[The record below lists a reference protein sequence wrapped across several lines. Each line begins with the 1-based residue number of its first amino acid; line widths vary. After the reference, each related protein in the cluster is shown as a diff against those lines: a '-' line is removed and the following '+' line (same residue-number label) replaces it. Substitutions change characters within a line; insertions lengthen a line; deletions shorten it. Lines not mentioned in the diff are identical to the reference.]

1 MDARELLQKTVAA
14 GASDLHLTV
23 GASPTLRVTGVLKPL
38 TEYPPLQPQD
48 TEAVV
53 TALLSP
59 EQREIFLRQK
69 ELDLSVSLP
78 DLEARFRMNAFYQKG
93 TVAAALRNIPLQ
105 VPSLEDLNLP
115 PILKDFCQLPQ
126 GFVLVTGPTG
136 QGKSTTLAAM
146 IRIINETRKVHIV
159 TIEDP
164 IEYVFTHGQ
173 ALIEQRE
180 MNSDTTSWPL
190 ALRSALR
197 QDPDVVLVG
206 EMRDYETI
214 SSAVTV
220 AETGHLVF
228 ATLHTNSAA
237 QAVDRIIDVFPDQ
250 QQSQIRT
257 QLSTTLHAIV
267 SQRLIP
273 DLSGGRV
280 PAVEV
285 LLASP
290 AVRNVIREQKT
301 HQIDNIISTSYDLGM
316 ISLERSL
323 AQLVKGGGISLE
335 EAKLHTVKPEEL
347 NRLVR

>member
-1 MDARELLQKTVAA
+1 MNIEELLHKTVSD

-23 GASPTLRVTGVLKPL
+23 GATPTLRVNGNLTPLGGSPL
-38 TEYPPLQPQD
+38 TAED
-48 TEAVV
+48 TQELITSV
-53 TALLSP
+53 LSP
-59 EQREIFLRQK
+59 EQREILLRKK
-69 ELDLSVSLP
+69 ELDFSATVAGLA
-78 DLEARFRMNAFYQKG
+78 ARFRVNAFFQKG
-93 TVAAALRNIPLQ
+93 TLAAAFRNIPLN
-105 VPSLEDLNLP
+105 VPSLEELRLP
-115 PILKDFCQLPQ
+115 SVLKDFCQLPQ
-126 GFVLVTGPTG
+126 GFILVTGPTG
-136 QGKSTTLAAM
+136 QGKSTTLASM
-146 IRIINETRKVHIV
+146 IRLINETRGVHIV

-164 IEYVFTHGQ
+164 IEYIFSHGK

-180 MNSDTTSWPL
+180 LHSDTTSWSL

-214 SSAVTV
+214 SAAVTV

-228 ATLHTNSAA
+228 ATLHTNSAS
-237 QAVDRIIDVFPDQ
+237 QSIDRIIDVFPDQ

-257 QLSTTLHAIV
+257 QLSVTLHAVI
-267 SQRLIP
+267 SQRLVP
-273 DLSGGRV
+273 DLNGGRV

-301 HQIDNIISTSYDLGM
+301 HQIDNIISTSADLGM

-323 AQLVKGGGISLE
+323 AQLVKDGQISLE
-335 EAKLHTVKPEEL
+335 EAKLHTVKPAEL
-347 NRLVR
+347 SRLVR